1 MDIIEQLPS
10 IALEPYVGKDT
21 NKIFVSTDYANQ
33 YMVHLLQ
40 EKNAEGRNYAMT
52 EGVLLANS
60 KNKTISD
67 ACDLLVVK
75 YTELIERH
83 PDLEGIY
90 TVANAAPSS
99 EDLEGR
105 PDMPAAHQNWFF
117 YDRSKHVIVRFEPNG
132 PYFDTEYGGSYRFA
146 DLLDC
151 INRRVG
157 IPWVLAENVNINP
170 FSGCRATST
179 ILALMHL
186 AGKDL
191 TALKGMDRQY
201 YKALAVAVTKSMYE
215 CEVPILPRT
224 GGRKRKG
231 LVTFVEPSIREREAI
246 SKASKRS
253 RASKR
258 SKASKRRKKGRASV
272 IRGDSIVGIFD
283 FNTMTV
289 KELKNYL
296 KERGIPYT
304 SRDLKPVLVRKALQ
318 AQDTLILV
326 E

>member
-1 MDIIEQLPS
+1 MEIIEQLPG

-21 NKIFVSTDYANQ
+21 NKIFVTTDYANQ
-33 YMVHLLQ
+33 YMVHLLE

-67 ACDLLVVK
+67 ACDLFVVK

-90 TVANAAPSS
+90 TVVNAAPTG
-99 EDLEGR
+99 EDLEGK

-117 YDRSKHVIVRFEPNG
+117 YDRIKDVIVRFEPNG
-132 PYFDTEYGGSYRFA
+132 PHFDAGYGGSYRFA

-151 INRRVG
+151 IYRRIG
-157 IPWVLAENVNINP
+157 IPWILAENVNINP

-224 GGRKRKG
+224 SGRKRKG
-231 LVTFVEPSIREREAI
+231 LVTFVEPTLREMEMA
-246 SKASKRS
+246 
-253 RASKR
+253 
-258 SKASKRRKKGRASV
+258 SKASKRRKKGKASV
-272 IRGDSIVGIFD
+272 IRGDGLVEVFD

-289 KELKNYL
+289 KKLKSYL
-296 KERGIPYT
+296 TERGIPYT
-304 SRDLKPVLVRKALQ
+304 SRDLKPALVRKALQ
-318 AQDTLILV
+318 AQDTLMLV